1 MLFPDGVLTKHEDE
15 EKDGEVLSDMAA
27 ILACCPGLLGML
39 PQQKQNIEETPVTQ
53 EQTQIISIGE
63 NILPA
68 AAAPAGETD
77 GGSVKTAL
85 TAADETTQEHTAKMR
100 FDASENPIT
109 QTQAKESSGQAT
121 TTQETQTTQT
131 LQATQT
137 TQTPQIKAAFQAA
150 GAQPKGNEKIPT
162 AHTEKAQPAP
172 DGNMQVES
180 ARQNLSPQNETGGD
194 TDAHRQFYHS
204 VQEAKK
210 LIQSEKTQAKE
221 NPAEP
226 VDIQKLQRL
235 ADEGKFQPILTAK
248 SAVSQGADLDS
259 IISQLKPEFDGMSTK
274 GKNEF
279 VVKLKPEGLGD
290 ITVKMVETQG
300 RIGLHI
306 TATDPQVAKLL
317 AQGAGQLRETLRP
330 YHADIQ
336 EILHEQTF
344 AQQQD
349 FAQNFS
355 GQPFEK
361 GHERHSF
368 AARSEAVHEAE
379 EQAPARHYTAGFD
392 THI

>member
-1 MLFPDGVLTKHEDE
+1 
-15 EKDGEVLSDMAA
+15 
-27 ILACCPGLLGML
+27 
-39 PQQKQNIEETPVTQ
+39 
-53 EQTQIISIGE
+53 
-63 NILPA
+63 
-68 AAAPAGETD
+68 
-77 GGSVKTAL
+77 
-85 TAADETTQEHTAKMR
+85 
-100 FDASENPIT
+100 
-109 QTQAKESSGQAT
+109 
-121 TTQETQTTQT
+121 
-131 LQATQT
+131 
-137 TQTPQIKAAFQAA
+137 
-150 GAQPKGNEKIPT
+150 
-162 AHTEKAQPAP
+162 
-172 DGNMQVES
+172 MQVES
-180 ARQNLSPQNETGGD
+180 ARQNPLRKTRPAGHGRAQ
-194 TDAHRQFYHS
+194 AIYHS

-210 LIQSEKTQAKE
+210 LIQSENPGKE
-221 NPAEP
+221 SPAEP
-226 VDIQKLQRL
+226 MDVQKLQRL
-235 ADEGKFQPILTAK
+235 ADEGKFQPILAAK
-248 SAVSQGADLDS
+248 GAASQGVDLDS
-259 IISQLKPEFDGMSTK
+259 IISQLKPGFDGMSAK
-274 GKNEF
+274 GKSEF

-330 YHADIQ
+330 YHADVQ

-349 FAQNFS
+349 LAQNFS